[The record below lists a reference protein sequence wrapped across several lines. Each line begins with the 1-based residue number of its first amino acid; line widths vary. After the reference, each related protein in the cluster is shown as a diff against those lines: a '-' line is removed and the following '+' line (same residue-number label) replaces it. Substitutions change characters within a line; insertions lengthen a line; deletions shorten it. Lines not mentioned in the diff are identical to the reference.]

1 MTPSVP
7 PEAVFG
13 IVLIGGC
20 LIYAAWQFVAGVI
33 ECRRTR
39 T

>member
-7 PEAVFG
+7 PEAVFA

-20 LIYAAWQFVAGVI
+20 LLYAAWQFVAGLI
-33 ECRRTR
+33 ERI
-39 T
+39 

>member
-7 PEAVFG
+7 PEAVFA

-20 LIYAAWQFVAGVI
+20 LLYAAWQFVAGLI
-33 ECRRTR
+33 ESRGDR
-39 T
+39 